1 MLLLPDVNIGAL
13 IDGHFALVILSVD
26 SAGNAGP
33 QSTVDWWVDSA
44 PPVSPT
50 HAQLKSSET
59 QAIMLSSLTARL
71 LMGFDVNPSMGDTT
85 FWYSIA
91 VNGVVA
97 GGARLS
103 SLAPAVVSQLASGML
118 MSELVLSNRTAD
130 TVYNVSVWTRSQAG
144 LFSASPHSFDFA
156 ILFNPPVPAVT
167 QHPV

>member
-1 MLLLPDVNIGAL
+1 
-13 IDGHFALVILSVD
+13 
-26 SAGNAGP
+26 
-33 QSTVDWWVDSA
+33 
-44 PPVSPT
+44 
-50 HAQLKSSET
+50 
-59 QAIMLSSLTARL
+59 MLSSLTARV
-71 LMGFDVNPSMGDTT
+71 LMGLGVNPSVGDTT

-97 GGARLS
+97 GGVPL
-103 SLAPAVVSQLASGML
+103 LASAVVSQLASGML

-156 ILFNPPVPAVT
+156 ILSNPPVPAVT